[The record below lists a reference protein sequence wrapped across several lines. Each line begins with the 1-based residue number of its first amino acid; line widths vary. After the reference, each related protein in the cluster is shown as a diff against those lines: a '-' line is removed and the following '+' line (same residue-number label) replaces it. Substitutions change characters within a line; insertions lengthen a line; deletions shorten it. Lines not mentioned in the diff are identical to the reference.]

1 MGVAMKHFGA
11 PPPFGKSEGAVHTVA
26 TSQRESDDNYRDVVA
41 LLAPR
46 WRVIC
51 CRDGIQWIL
60 QKKEASHEAP
70 WRGVK
75 YFTTKA
81 ALIEACGSLN
91 LLSEPN
97 AEVSFPPKLVPR
109 ILLKLS

>member
-1 MGVAMKHFGA
+1 MNEVSRPPRPRDSMGAIHI
-11 PPPFGKSEGAVHTVA
+11 VA
-26 TSQRESDDNYRDVVA
+26 TSHRESDDDYRDVIA

-70 WRGVK
+70 
-75 YFTTKA
+75 
-81 ALIEACGSLN
+81 
-91 LLSEPN
+91 
-97 AEVSFPPKLVPR
+97 
-109 ILLKLS
+109 

>member
-1 MGVAMKHFGA
+1 MKHFGA

-26 TSQRESDDNYRDVVA
+26 TSHRERDDNYRDVIA

-60 QKKEASHEAP
+60 QKKEASHAGP

-75 YFTTKA
+75 YCTTKNLLGVSA
-81 ALIEACGSLN
+81 ANAQRPFDDLN
-91 LLSEPN
+91 LNMPS
-97 AEVSFPPKLVPR
+97 ACASAIIAGGISFCV
-109 ILLKLS
+109 

>member
-1 MGVAMKHFGA
+1 MNEVSR
-11 PPPFGKSEGAVHTVA
+11 PPRPRDSMGAVQTVA
-26 TSQRESDDNYRDVVA
+26 TSHRESDDNYRDVIA

-75 YFTTKA
+75 YITTKA

-97 AEVSFPPKLVPR
+97 AEAVLYALPER
-109 ILLKLS
+109 ISGYRK

>member
-1 MGVAMKHFGA
+1 MNEVSRPPRPRDSMGAIHI
-11 PPPFGKSEGAVHTVA
+11 VA
-26 TSQRESDDNYRDVVA
+26 TSHRESDDDYRDVIA

-60 QKKEASHEAP
+60 QKKESSHEAP

-75 YFTTKA
+75 YFNTKA

-97 AEVSFPPKLVPR
+97 AEAVLYALPER
-109 ILLKLS
+109 ISGYRK

>member
-1 MGVAMKHFGA
+1 MNEVSRPPRLHDSMGAI
-11 PPPFGKSEGAVHTVA
+11 HTVA
-26 TSQRESDDNYRDVVA
+26 DSHRESDDDYRDVIA

-60 QKKEASHEAP
+60 QKKEASHAGP

-97 AEVSFPPKLVPR
+97 AEAVLYALPER
-109 ILLKLS
+109 ISGYRK

>member
-1 MGVAMKHFGA
+1 MNEVSR
-11 PPPFGKSEGAVHTVA
+11 PPRLRYSMGAVHTVDA
-26 TSQRESDDNYRDVVA
+26 SHRESDDDYRDVIA
-41 LLAPR
+41 LLALR

-75 YFTTKA
+75 CFTSKA

-97 AEVSFPPKLVPR
+97 AEAVLYALPER
-109 ILLKLS
+109 ISGYRK

>member
-1 MGVAMKHFGA
+1 MNEVSRPPRPRDSMGAIHI
-11 PPPFGKSEGAVHTVA
+11 VA
-26 TSQRESDDNYRDVVA
+26 TSHRESDDDYRDVIA

-75 YFTTKA
+75 HLTTKA
-81 ALIEACGSLN
+81 TLIEACGSLN

-97 AEVSFPPKLVPR
+97 AEAVLYALPER
-109 ILLKLS
+109 ISGYRK

>member
-1 MGVAMKHFGA
+1 M
-11 PPPFGKSEGAVHTVA
+11 GAVHSVA
-26 TSQRESDDNYRDVVA
+26 TSHRDSVDDYRDVIA
-41 LLAPR
+41 LLALR

-51 CRDGIQWIL
+51 CRDGMQRIL

-97 AEVSFPPKLVPR
+97 AEAVLYALPEHISSYHK
-109 ILLKLS
+109 

>member
-1 MGVAMKHFGA
+1 MNDVSR
-11 PPPFGKSEGAVHTVA
+11 PPRLHDSMRAVHTVA
-26 TSQRESDDNYRDVVA
+26 ASHRESDDDYRDLIA

-51 CRDGIQWIL
+51 CRDGTQWIL
-60 QKKEASHEAP
+60 QKKEASHAGP

-75 YFTTKA
+75 CFPTKA

-97 AEVSFPPKLVPR
+97 AEAVLYALPESISGYRK
-109 ILLKLS
+109 

>member
-1 MGVAMKHFGA
+1 M
-11 PPPFGKSEGAVHTVA
+11 GAVHTVA
-26 TSQRESDDNYRDVVA
+26 TSHRESDDGYRDVMA

-70 WRGVK
+70 WRSVK

-91 LLSEPN
+91 PLSYTEGIATLGPLP
-97 AEVSFPPKLVPR
+97 EHPR
-109 ILLKLS
+109 QTQK

>member
-1 MGVAMKHFGA
+1 MNEVSR
-11 PPPFGKSEGAVHTVA
+11 PPRLCDLMGAVHTVA

-60 QKKEASHEAP
+60 QKKEASHQAP

-97 AEVSFPPKLVPR
+97 AEAVLYALPER
-109 ILLKLS
+109 ISGYRK

>member
-1 MGVAMKHFGA
+1 MYLKVDL
-11 PPPFGKSEGAVHTVA
+11 PPPFGNSEGAVHTVA
-26 TSQRESDDNYRDVVA
+26 TSHRESDDDYRDMIA

-75 YFTTKA
+75 YFTTNA

-97 AEVSFPPKLVPR
+97 AEAVLYALPER
-109 ILLKLS
+109 ISGYRK

>member
-1 MGVAMKHFGA
+1 MNDVSR
-11 PPPFGKSEGAVHTVA
+11 PPRLRDSMGAVHSVA
-26 TSQRESDDNYRDVVA
+26 TSHRESDDDYRDVIA

-75 YFTTKA
+75 HFTTKA

-97 AEVSFPPKLVPR
+97 AEAVLYALPER
-109 ILLKLS
+109 ISGYRK